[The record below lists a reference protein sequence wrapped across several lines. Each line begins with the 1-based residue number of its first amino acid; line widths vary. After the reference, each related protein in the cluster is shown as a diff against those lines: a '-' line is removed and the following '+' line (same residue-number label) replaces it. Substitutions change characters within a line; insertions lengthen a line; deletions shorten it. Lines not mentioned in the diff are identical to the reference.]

1 MDVSS
6 LGLAILRTNTKQ
18 GKDTVILINKALMED
33 FPRVLIMFQFAMSGE
48 IVLRPIG
55 QVRGGRAEPIDDAW
69 DSVEAQI
76 ELDPAQFPPEATAG
90 LGEFSHVEV
99 VFHFDQAAPEN
110 IVTGARHP
118 RGNTGWPLVGIFA
131 QRGKDR
137 PNRIGVT
144 VCSLLGVDGLT
155 LRVRGLDAIDGTPV
169 LDIKPVM
176 KGFLPR
182 GEVREPKWARE
193 LIKGYWS

>member
-1 MDVSS
+1 
-6 LGLAILRTNTKQ
+6 
-18 GKDTVILINKALMED
+18 
-33 FPRVLIMFQFAMSGE
+33 MSDK

-55 QVRGGRAEPIDDAW
+55 FVRGGRAEPIDDAW
-69 DSVEAQI
+69 NTMEARI
-76 ELDPAQFPPEATAG
+76 ELDPAQFSPEATAG
-90 LGEFSHVEV
+90 LNAFSHIEV
-99 VFHFDQAAPEN
+99 IFHFDKAAPEK

-118 RGNTGWPLVGIFA
+118 RGNKDWPLTGIFA

-144 VCSLLGVDGLT
+144 MCSLLGVDGLT

-182 GEVREPKWARE
+182 GEVREPVWAEE
-193 LIKGYWS
+193 LMRGYW